1 MNDARPSAAAGGR
14 GTPAASS
21 LPTRLGR
28 VFFAPAALFD
38 ELRERP
44 VWFDTAIVIAAFT
57 ILSGLLAPEAAIR
70 EWFESR
76 IGAGADPE
84 QLEEAIDRFALFFR
98 YGAIVNLVIAVAVVW
113 GFLIVVYNFLLGGEA
128 TRRQLL
134 SATIHSFVILGAGGA
149 LQAGLQ
155 RVRDGLV
162 SFSLDLLVPGVEGY
176 AFRLLQNLNFF
187 ALWGAVVLGIAVGRL
202 YPKRSTSAAVTLL
215 VGISVAWAALTAIPG
230 G

>member
-1 MNDARPSAAAGGR
+1 MTDAGPTPASAAGG
-14 GTPAASS
+14 TPRPSGLA
-21 LPTRLGR
+21 TRLSR
-28 VFFAPAALFD
+28 VFFAPGALFD

-44 VWFDTAIVIAAFT
+44 VWVDTAIVVAVLT
-57 ILSGLLAPEAAIR
+57 ILSGLIAPEAAIR

-76 IGAGADPE
+76 LGTGADPE

-113 GFLIVVYNFLLGGEA
+113 GFIIVVYNFLLGGEA
-128 TRRQLL
+128 GGRQLL
-134 SATIHSFVILGAGGA
+134 SATVHSFVILAAGGA

-155 RVRDGLV
+155 RARDGLV

-187 ALWGAVVLGIAVGRL
+187 ALWGAIVLGIAVGRL
-202 YPKRSTSAAVTLL
+202 YPKRSTSGAVALL
-215 VGISVAWAALTAIPG
+215 VGVSVAWAALTAIPG

>member
-1 MNDARPSAAAGGR
+1 MTEAGPRPEAATR
-14 GTPAASS
+14 EPPPASGLA
-21 LPTRLGR
+21 TRLSR

-38 ELRERP
+38 ELRDRP
-44 VWFDTAIVIAAFT
+44 VWLDTALVVAAVT

-84 QLEEAIDRFALFFR
+84 QLEEAIDRFAFLFR
-98 YGAIVNLVIAVAVVW
+98 YGAIVNLAIAVAVVW

-128 TRRQLL
+128 TGRQLL
-134 SATIHSFVILGAGGA
+134 SATVHSFVILAAGGA
-149 LQAGLQ
+149 LQAVLQ

-176 AFRLLQNLNFF
+176 AFRLLQNLNVF
-187 ALWGAVVLGIAVGRL
+187 ALWGAVVLGIAIGRL
-202 YPKRSTSAAVTLL
+202 YPKRSTSAAVALL
-215 VGISVAWAALTAIPG
+215 VGVSVVWAALTAIPG

>member
-1 MNDARPSAAAGGR
+1 MTDAGPSPGATR
-14 GTPAASS
+14 ETPTASS
-21 LPTRLGR
+21 LATRLSR

-38 ELRERP
+38 ELRARP
-44 VWFDTAIVIAAFT
+44 VWVDTAAFVAALTIV
-57 ILSGLLAPEAAIR
+57 SGLLTPEAAIR
-70 EWFESR
+70 EMLESR
-76 IGAGADPE
+76 VGAGADPE
-84 QLEEAIDRFALFFR
+84 QLEVMVGRLAWLFR

-113 GFLIVVYNFLLGGEA
+113 GFLTVVYNFLLGGEA

-162 SFSLDLLVPGVEGY
+162 SLSLDLLVPGVEGY

-202 YPKRSTSAAVTLL
+202 YPKRSTFAAVTLL